1 MLALRLALA
10 NAALA
15 ASQEDNP
22 MQALQ
27 TVEME
32 RFYLGCLA
40 HASYMVAS
48 DGIAAVID
56 PQRDVEIYLE
66 AAASKGW
73 KIEYIIETHLHAD
86 FVSGHQELA
95 QRTGAKIYIGA
106 KSGAEFDHVPAKD
119 GDTLRFG
126 ACSLEFL
133 ETPGHT
139 LESMC
144 VVMRDLSQPQRPAI
158 VFTGDTLFVG
168 DVGRPDLSATHTPQ
182 ELAACLYHSLHDKLL
197 TLPDDTEI
205 FPAHGAGSLCGRNMS
220 AESSSTIGKQKQT
233 NYALM
238 ARSSDELVHLLTDN
252 MTAAPEYFAGEVALN
267 RRGAN
272 AVSTLPELRPL
283 TAADAAHLATLPGNQ
298 AAIIVDTRP
307 APDFAAAHLPHSLHI
322 ALTGQY
328 ASWAARILG
337 LDTTLILVTEDTQS
351 LRESQLR
358 LARVGIERI
367 AGYLAGGITAWVNAG
382 HPLESTTQIT
392 APDLAAWLSEETP
405 LTILD
410 VREPT
415 EAETGHIPNSI
426 NIPLG
431 TLKSRLAEIDPT
443 HPVVVHCKGG
453 YRSSIATSLLRQ
465 ANIPEVID
473 LIGGFDA
480 WKMAGLDWR
489 SQSQDDALCRGRK
502 KEQLC

>member
-1 MLALRLALA
+1 
-10 NAALA
+10 
-15 ASQEDNP
+15 
-22 MQALQ
+22 MQAVQ
-27 TVEME
+27 TVDIE

-48 DGIAAVID
+48 EGIAAVID

-66 AAASKGW
+66 AAAAKNLR
-73 KIEYIIETHLHAD
+73 IATIIETHLHAD
-86 FVSGHQELA
+86 FVSGHHELA
-95 QRTGAKIYIGA
+95 QRTGAAIYIGA
-106 KSGAEFDHVPAKD
+106 NAHAEFPHIPIRDN
-119 GDTLRFG
+119 DTLTFG
-126 ACSLEFL
+126 TATLTFL

-139 LESMC
+139 LEGVC
-144 VVMRDLSQPQRPAI
+144 VVLRDLSNPTFPAT

-168 DVGRPDLSATHTPQ
+168 DVGRPDLSPTHTPQ
-182 ELAACLYHSLHDKLL
+182 QLAAALYNSLHTKLL
-197 TLPDDTEI
+197 TLPDDTII

-220 AESSSTIGKQKQT
+220 AESSSTIGHQRAT

-238 ARSSDELVHLLTDN
+238 ARSSEEFVHLLTDN
-252 MTAAPEYFAGEVALN
+252 MTTAPEYFASEVALN
-267 RRGAN
+267 RRGAT
-272 AVSTLPELRPL
+272 SLSELPDLKALTPNELTQL
-283 TAADAAHLATLPGNQ
+283 TSDGAT
-298 AAIIVDTRP
+298 IIDTRP
-307 APDFAAAHLPHSLHI
+307 APDFAAAHLPRSLHI

-337 LDTTLILVTEDTQS
+337 LHTTLILVTEDTQS

-382 HPLESTTQIT
+382 HPLESTPQIT
-392 APDLAAWLSEETP
+392 APDLANWLSTDTTP
-405 LTILD
+405 PTILD
-410 VREPT
+410 VREP
-415 EAETGHIPNSI
+415 AETESGSIPNSI

-431 TLKSRLAEIDPT
+431 TLKSRLKEIDPT

-480 WKMAGLDWR
+480 WKMATLN
-489 SQSQDDALCRGRK
+489 L
-502 KEQLC
+502 EQPSPH